1 MFKLLLFFMKEAVMI
16 LHGIYENGNIKV
28 KGKNLP
34 MIKTEVEIIIKD
46 KPWQKKIK
54 KVKIK
59 GEPVS
64 ETIVKARYEE

>member
-1 MFKLLLFFMKEAVMI
+1 MI
-16 LHGIYENGNIKV
+16 LHGVYENGNIKV

-54 KVKIK
+54 KAKIK
-59 GEPVS
+59 GEPLS
-64 ETIVKARYEE
+64 ETIVKARYDECIFI

>member
-1 MFKLLLFFMKEAVMI
+1 MI
-16 LHGIYENGNIKV
+16 LHGVYENGNIKV

-54 KVKIK
+54 KAKII

-64 ETIVKARYEE
+64 ETIVKARYDE

>member
-1 MFKLLLFFMKEAVMI
+1 MI
-16 LHGIYENGNIKV
+16 LHGVYDNGNIV
-28 KGKNLP
+28 IKGKNLP

-54 KVKIK
+54 RVKIK

-64 ETIVKARYEE
+64 ETIVKGRYEE

>member
-1 MFKLLLFFMKEAVMI
+1 MI
-16 LHGIYENGNIKV
+16 LRGIYENGNVKV

-54 KVKIK
+54 KVKVK
-59 GEPVS
+59 GEPLS
-64 ETIVKARYEE
+64 DTIVKARYEE

>member
-1 MFKLLLFFMKEAVMI
+1 MI
-16 LHGIYENGNIKV
+16 LHGVYEKGNIKI

-59 GEPVS
+59 GESVS